1 MGGHEEGGPSSCP
14 PGAPWSDSAPAS
26 DPPQQTV
33 SSSDAVGVS
42 ASGSGFGCWTMFS
55 DFVSALSAC
64 FIFLLLCALQA
75 SHESD
80 SGGPLLT
87 WNGGCVSGDL
97 GDNST
102 WHVSGFDSRGGGS
115 NAMMARNDNRLT
127 LSVTLSVTLV
137 GRYQR
142 LDLSSVLCTRLVPPF
157 RISFHF
163 WAGARSPG
171 DSMAGS
177 GETLASD
184 IDKTRNLLEHTFT
197 L

>member
-14 PGAPWSDSAPAS
+14 SGAPWSDSAPAS
-26 DPPQQTV
+26 DPLQQTV

-55 DFVSALSAC
+55 DCVSPLSAG

-75 SHESD
+75 SPESD

-87 WNGGCVSGDL
+87 WDGGGVSGDL

-102 WHVSGFDSRGGGS
+102 WHVSGFDSHGGGPC
-115 NAMMARNDNRLT
+115 NGLDNRLT
-127 LSVTLSVTLV
+127 SSVTLV

-157 RISFHF
+157 RIFFHF

-184 IDKTRNLLEHTFT
+184 LDKTQNLLEHTFT